1 MNIEI
6 LAQSIRESS
15 RLGKLISKNE
25 LEKEPLKIKASK
37 IEKVIEE
44 LKSNEKTKDID
55 IIKGKEEIYFYSKDY
70 ISDTYRDVL
79 YNLKEKNIEETIV
92 ELVRMESRI
101 YPRPTSL
108 EIFKLNPFNRKDID
122 DLIERILKNKEYTDI
137 KSVEASN
144 GAKYLFSDTYMMLGH
159 ATGLCEWVEVGQFEN
174 P

>member
-15 RLGKLISKNE
+15 KLGKLISRDE

-44 LKSNEKTKDID
+44 LKDNEKTKDID
-55 IIKGKEEIYFYSKDY
+55 IIRGKVAVYFYSKDY

-79 YNLKEKNIEETIV
+79 FNLKEKNIQETIV
-92 ELVRMESRI
+92 ELVRKESQL
-101 YPRPTSL
+101 YPRATSL
-108 EIFKLNPFNRKDID
+108 EIFKIPPFNRNDIE
-122 DLIERILKNKEYTDI
+122 DLIQEILKNKEYIDI
-137 KSVEASN
+137 KIVEASN
-144 GAKYLFSDTYMMLGH
+144 GTKYLFSDTYMIFSH
-159 ATGLCEWVEVGQFEN
+159 AKGLCEWTEVGQFEN